1 MGYSGPLSIIIVN
14 YNSKDYLRRCLNS
27 ILETRDPELVQKV
40 KIEIIVVDNGSSD
53 GSADM
58 IKKEFP
64 EVKLIENEEN
74 LGFAAANNIGI
85 NRAATEDVLILNPD
99 TEVSKNLLHTLLDIA
114 SRYKNLGALGS
125 KILNPDRSL
134 QFSCGCFPTL
144 LNVIADRIPIVRD
157 FFPTQL
163 IRQKS
168 FYESEQRP
176 DWVSGVCLLLSK
188 SAFKDVGGFDEGYF
202 LYVEEVDLCYRL
214 KKSGYSVVY
223 TPQVELVHHYQG
235 GSSERKKQKSRLMR
249 KGLQRFFR
257 KYRGGLESTLF
268 SLLMRYF

>member
-1 MGYSGPLSIIIVN
+1 MVYLAPLSIIIVN

-27 ILETRDPELVQKV
+27 IFRYGGGN
-40 KIEIIVVDNGSSD
+40 IILVDNGSSD
-53 GSADM
+53 GSPEM
-58 IKKEFP
+58 VRKEFP
-64 EVKLIENEEN
+64 QVTLIENKEN
-74 LGFAAANNIGI
+74 LGFAKANNIGI
-85 NRAATEDVLILNPD
+85 KRAVSDYVLLLNPD
-99 TEVSKNLLHTLLDIA
+99 TEVSKNWFRTLLEVA
-114 SRYKNLGALGS
+114 TKYKNLGAIGCR
-125 KILNPDRSL
+125 ILNSDGSL

-163 IRQKS
+163 IRQKG

-214 KKSGYSVVY
+214 KNAGYSIVY
-223 TPQVELVHHYQG
+223 TPQVGLVHHYQG
-235 GSSERKKQKSRLMR
+235 GSSERKQQKSRLMR
-249 KGLQRFFR
+249 KGFLRFFK